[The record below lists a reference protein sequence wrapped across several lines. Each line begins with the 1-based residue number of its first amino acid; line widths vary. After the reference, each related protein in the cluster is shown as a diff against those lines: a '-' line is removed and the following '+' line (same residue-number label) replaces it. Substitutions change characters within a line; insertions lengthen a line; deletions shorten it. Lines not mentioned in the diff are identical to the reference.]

1 MCLIPSARPAPR
13 RRGRALLCPLSP
25 LAGSLP
31 ACRGDREDVGK
42 PPCRGARA
50 RRAAAGAECGGG
62 ALGPLCR
69 PLSVCLDVSR
79 ELPASQSEP
88 ERERR
93 LAAGRGRGEAR
104 EGGREAGRAGGRR
117 GGPRERQAAGVF
129 AALGRA
135 SMHSSSEPRRQQA
148 ARELRRRPSQRQ
160 PRSLPPANFASS
172 PPGGPGARPGGRARP
187 EAALSAAAAAAAAAA
202 PRLPGEQ
209 PAAPAAPQP
218 RPLGTAWPVPQQGR
232 GQQRRG
238 RLRAA
243 GGRPPLPRATRR
255 GAESAPR
262 RVPSALAAPGQR
274 PDQESMG
281 GAE

>member
-1 MCLIPSARPAPR
+1 MSVSPCVPPFMSHVATGRIARCRLRGRDRCLPTSVPWSAGQAGGGR
-13 RRGRALLCPLSP
+13 RRVSGVA
-25 LAGSLP
+25 
-31 ACRGDREDVGK
+31 
-42 PPCRGARA
+42 PC
-50 RRAAAGAECGGG
+50 
-62 ALGPLCR
+62 PLCR
-69 PLSVCLDVSR
+69 PLSVRLDVSR

-93 LAAGRGRGEAR
+93 AAGRGEGEAR

-117 GGPRERQAAGVF
+117 GGPRERLAAGVF

-148 ARELRRRPSQRQ
+148 ARELRQRPSQRR

-172 PPGGPGARPGGRARP
+172 PPGGPGARSGGPARP
-187 EAALSAAAAAAAAAA
+187 GAALSAAAASAATAATAAA

-209 PAAPAAPQP
+209 SAAPAAPQS
-218 RPLGTAWPVPQQGR
+218 RPLGTARPIPRQGR

-238 RLRAA
+238 RPRAA
-243 GGRPPLPRATRR
+243 GGRPPLPREARR
-255 GAESAPR
+255 GSGSTPR

-274 PDQESMG
+274 PDRASMG